1 MTAAWRSKTLPW
13 IAVLALIL
21 SGLALGCS
29 DDKKDDGTTPRAV
42 EDLPALTLT
51 DDTGN
56 LLLTWL
62 DDKGDAHTEVALADV
77 PAQGKAL
84 VRVVIAD
91 KKEGQGSRFY
101 VADLTKKRGDGS
113 YEVRTMS
120 RLEWEGIIGK
130 RRSAYLAKHAPPPPK
145 PTAGPSGAPP
155 GTPPTATA
163 ARGDVAA
170 IVYGASW
177 CGPCHAAQRF
187 LKKRGASVTYK
198 DIERDPKAAAEMRHK
213 LKRVGR
219 SGASIP
225 VIDVDGQILIGYSAS
240 ALDKALKKARG
251 GTRI

>member
-1 MTAAWRSKTLPW
+1 M
-13 IAVLALIL
+13 LALTLIGA
-21 SGLALGCS
+21 SLGCS
-29 DDKKDDGTTPRAV
+29 DDKKDDGTTPQAV
-42 EDLPALTLT
+42 EDLPALSLK
-51 DDTGN
+51 DDTAN
-56 LLLTWL
+56 LLITWL

-77 PAQGKAL
+77 PEQGKAL

-145 PTAGPSGAPP
+145 PTARPSGAPP
-155 GTPPTATA
+155 GTAPTTTSP
-163 ARGDVAA
+163 RGDVVA

-177 CGPCHAAQRF
+177 CGPCHSAKRY
-187 LKKRGASVTYK
+187 LKKRGVPVTYR
-198 DIERDPKAAAEMRHK
+198 DIERDPKAAAEMRQK

-219 SGASIP
+219 AGAPIP
-225 VIDVDGQILIGYSAS
+225 VIDVGGQILVGFSPS
-240 ALDKALKKARG
+240 SVDKAVKKARG